1 MHMRGTGQHWRYL
14 RGISLGSLEVCSSR
28 VNHQNAPPPMYVTK
42 SAKLWTHAF
51 SCSPS
56 ASLDSW
62 DREKSRSMS
71 LATVAG
77 LLAFLCFVRC
87 AIGWLKLRGA
97 ITERHTARGSGQ
109 AKKEAPSKEAESKK
123 DYGILYLE
131 VWSGCP
137 FRLAICISI
146 CFTKLQILSLE
157 DIMYT
162 LKLER
167 R

>member
-1 MHMRGTGQHWRYL
+1 
-14 RGISLGSLEVCSSR
+14 
-28 VNHQNAPPPMYVTK
+28 MYVTK

-157 DIMYT
+157 DIIHWNWNGDNFSDMIMSKVLIFS
-162 LKLER
+162 LKKPSHSLR
-167 R
+167 IPADIL